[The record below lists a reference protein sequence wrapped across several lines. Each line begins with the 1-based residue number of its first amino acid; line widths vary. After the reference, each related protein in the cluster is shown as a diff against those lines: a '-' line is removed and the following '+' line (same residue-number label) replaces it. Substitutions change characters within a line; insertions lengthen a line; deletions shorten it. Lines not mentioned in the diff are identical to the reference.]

1 MKTLFAD
8 IYNKIRDI
16 FQIEKSENTSE
27 CATNRLQVIL
37 MHDRTKLDP
46 LIMNKMREELID
58 VFSKYVVIDK
68 EELEI
73 GLKNE
78 GDAVALMLN
87 IPIVRAK
94 TEEELEEIRKKLQE
108 EEEKVSESDDE
119 DDEDDNEDEI
129 EDSNETDED
138 DETDDEQESEEDS
151 SENES
156 DNEADEEIV
165 EEEVD
170 EEKQDSEESEDK
182 TADEDSIIEEDEEN
196 K

>member
-1 MKTLFAD
+1 MKTLFSD
-8 IYNKIRDI
+8 IYNKIRDL
-16 FQIEKSENTSE
+16 FQLEKSENTSE

-87 IPIVRAK
+87 IPIVRSK

-108 EEEKVSESDDE
+108 EEEKVSDSDDE
-119 DDEDDNEDEI
+119 DESLD
-129 EDSNETDED
+129 D
-138 DETDDEQESEEDS
+138 DETDNDNISDKDS
-151 SENES
+151 D
-156 DNEADEEIV
+156 DNENKNPQIVDGEITEVIEETVIT
-165 EEEVD
+165 D
-170 EEKQDSEESEDK
+170 NDTEDNTK
-182 TADEDSIIEEDEEN
+182 GETVNDDNVIIEEE
-196 K
+196 

>member
-1 MKTLFAD
+1 MKTLFSD
-8 IYNKIRDI
+8 IYNKIMDW
-16 FQIEKSENTSE
+16 FQIDKSENTSE

-108 EEEKVSESDDE
+108 EEEKVSESDDDEAEEESQEEAE
-119 DDEDDNEDEI
+119 DK
-129 EDSNETDED
+129 ETDED
-138 DETDDEQESEEDS
+138 SEDDENSEEDDKDTDA
-151 SENES
+151 NEDEETS
-156 DNEADEEIV
+156 DDEIV
-165 EEEVD
+165 EDNDEAETKEVEIVED
-170 EEKQDSEESEDK
+170 ESEK
-182 TADEDSIIEEDEEN
+182 EE
-196 K
+196 

>member
-8 IYNKIRDI
+8 IYNKIREL
-16 FQIEKSENTSE
+16 FQIEKSEHTSE

-94 TEEELEEIRKKLQE
+94 TEEELNEIRKKVSEDEEEKENE
-108 EEEKVSESDDE
+108 EEEKKEASEE
-119 DDEDDNEDEI
+119 ETEEEVPKETEAAEEAKEDE
-129 EDSNETDED
+129 N
-138 DETDDEQESEEDS
+138 
-151 SENES
+151 
-156 DNEADEEIV
+156 EIV
-165 EEEVD
+165 EEETATPSKD
-170 EEKQDSEESEDK
+170 EEASDEIVEDDTEEEDK
-182 TADEDSIIEEDEEN
+182 A
-196 K
+196 

>member
-1 MKTLFAD
+1 MKTLFSD
-8 IYNKIRDI
+8 IYNKIREL
-16 FQIEKSENTSE
+16 FQLEKSENTSE
-27 CATNRLQVIL
+27 TATNRLQVIL

-94 TEEELEEIRKKLQE
+94 TEEELNEIRKKLQE
-108 EEEKVSESDDE
+108 EEEKVIEEDE
-119 DDEDDNEDEI
+119 EEADEDDNEDS
-129 EDSNETDED
+129 DSQTDKEGTEVEREETDE
-138 DETDDEQESEEDS
+138 EII
-151 SENES
+151 
-156 DNEADEEIV
+156 EADDSKGETVKEDNVIV
-165 EEEVD
+165 EEEKD
-170 EEKQDSEESEDK
+170 EE
-182 TADEDSIIEEDEEN
+182 
-196 K
+196 

>member
-1 MKTLFAD
+1 MKTLLAD
-8 IYNKIRDI
+8 IYNKIMDL
-16 FQIEKSENTSE
+16 FQIERSENTSE
-27 CATNRLQVIL
+27 CAANRLQVIL

-94 TEEELEEIRKKLQE
+94 TEEELEEIRNKLQQE
-108 EEEKVSESDDE
+108 ETKVEDDDTSEEEAAENENEAAAEEEKEAAESDE
-119 DDEDDNEDEI
+119 DTINEDV
-129 EDSNETDED
+129 DV
-138 DETDDEQESEEDS
+138 
-151 SENES
+151 
-156 DNEADEEIV
+156 IV
-165 EEEVD
+165 EEESENIIVEETTEQTSDKSEKKKQPDTKAVD
-170 EEKQDSEESEDK
+170 NEEQQPDL
-182 TADEDSIIEEDEEN
+182 
-196 K
+196 

>member
-1 MKTLFAD
+1 MKTLFSD
-8 IYNKIRDI
+8 IYNKIMEL
-16 FQIEKSENTSE
+16 FQIERSENTSE

-87 IPIVRAK
+87 IPIVRSK
-94 TEEELEEIRKKLQE
+94 TETELEEIRKQLQE
-108 EEEKVSESDDE
+108 QEEKVS
-119 DDEDDNEDEI
+119 
-129 EDSNETDED
+129 DSE
-138 DETDDEQESEEDS
+138 DETDDQDDDIVEGEVTDIVVDTVTETVSEDSAVEEDVIIESEEDK
-151 SENES
+151 
-156 DNEADEEIV
+156 D
-165 EEEVD
+165 
-170 EEKQDSEESEDK
+170 
-182 TADEDSIIEEDEEN
+182 
-196 K
+196 

>member
-1 MKTLFAD
+1 MKTLFSD
-8 IYNKIRDI
+8 IYNKIMDW
-16 FQIEKSENTSE
+16 FQIDKSENTSE

-108 EEEKVSESDDE
+108 EEEKVSESDD
-119 DDEDDNEDEI
+119 DEDEE
-129 EDSNETDED
+129 ESEEEVEENETDED
-138 DETDDEQESEEDS
+138 SEDDDEDTD
-151 SENES
+151 ENEDEEAS
-156 DNEADEEIV
+156 DDEIV
-165 EEEVD
+165 EDDD
-170 EEKQDSEESEDK
+170 EAETKEAEIVEDESEK
-182 TADEDSIIEEDEEN
+182 EE
-196 K
+196 

>member
-1 MKTLFAD
+1 MKTLFSD
-8 IYNKIRDI
+8 IYNKIMEW

-94 TEEELEEIRKKLQE
+94 TEEELDELRKKLQE
-108 EEEKVSESDDE
+108 EEEKVSDD
-119 DDEDDNEDEI
+119 D
-129 EDSNETDED
+129 
-138 DETDDEQESEEDS
+138 

-156 DNEADEEIV
+156 DSKSETD
-165 EEEVD
+165 D
-170 EEKQDSEESEDK
+170 SSFEKQDDSDKETQEIIEDEQK
-182 TADEDSIIEEDEEN
+182 EDSPSDNENDIIEESKNDMEN
-196 K
+196 QESSASVQKEY

>member
-8 IYNKIRDI
+8 IYNKILEL

-108 EEEKVSESDDE
+108 EEEKVSDEDSEEDSDE
-119 DDEDDNEDEI
+119 DDEESQE
-129 EDSNETDED
+129 ESQEESDSE
-138 DETDDEQESEEDS
+138 EEDS
-151 SENES
+151 SEEVS
-156 DNEADEEIV
+156 EEETETEEEKASDEEST
-165 EEEVD
+165 
-170 EEKQDSEESEDK
+170 EEKEVE
-182 TADEDSIIEEDEEN
+182 
-196 K
+196 

>member
-8 IYNKIRDI
+8 IYNKIREL
-16 FQIEKSENTSE
+16 FQIEKTEHTSE

-94 TEEELEEIRKKLQE
+94 TEEELEEIRKRLQE
-108 EEEKVSESDDE
+108 EEEKVTDDDDDDE
-119 DDEDDNEDEI
+119 ITENTTENEEEFSEDEVI
-129 EDSNETDED
+129 TEDKTED
-138 DETDDEQESEEDS
+138 
-151 SENES
+151 
-156 DNEADEEIV
+156 EIV
-165 EEEVD
+165 EETYED
-170 EEKQDSEESEDK
+170 ESDVIVEEEDK
-182 TADEDSIIEEDEEN
+182 KE
-196 K
+196 

>member
-1 MKTLFAD
+1 MKALFSD
-8 IYNKIRDI
+8 IYNKIREL
-16 FQIEKSENTSE
+16 FQLEKSENTSE

-94 TEEELEEIRKKLQE
+94 TEEELNEIRKKLQE
-108 EEEKVSESDDE
+108 EEEKVSDDE
-119 DDEDDNEDEI
+119 DE
-129 EDSNETDED
+129 
-138 DETDDEQESEEDS
+138 
-151 SENES
+151 
-156 DNEADEEIV
+156 
-165 EEEVD
+165 
-170 EEKQDSEESEDK
+170 
-182 TADEDSIIEEDEEN
+182 IIEEESTVEEKTEN
-196 K
+196 NIEKLDSESNENIVDGEITEIIEESTQDTNASEIETIIEEKEK

>member
-1 MKTLFAD
+1 MKTLFSD
-8 IYNKIRDI
+8 IYNKIMDW
-16 FQIEKSENTSE
+16 FQIDKSENTSE

-108 EEEKVSESDDE
+108 EEEKVSESDDDEAEEESQEEAEDKETDEDSEDDENSEE
-119 DDEDDNEDEI
+119 DDEDTDENEDE
-129 EDSNETDED
+129 ETSD
-138 DETDDEQESEEDS
+138 D
-151 SENES
+151 
-156 DNEADEEIV
+156 EIV
-165 EEEVD
+165 EDND
-170 EEKQDSEESEDK
+170 EAETKEAEIVEDESEK
-182 TADEDSIIEEDEEN
+182 EE
-196 K
+196 

>member
-1 MKTLFAD
+1 MKTLFSD
-8 IYNKIRDI
+8 IYNKIMDW
-16 FQIEKSENTSE
+16 FQTDKSENTSE

-108 EEEKVSESDDE
+108 EEEKVSESDNDE
-119 DDEDDNEDEI
+119 DEEESK
-129 EDSNETDED
+129 E
-138 DETDDEQESEEDS
+138 ESE
-151 SENES
+151 
-156 DNEADEEIV
+156 DNEADEDSEDDENSEEDDKDTDENEDEEASDDEIV
-165 EEEVD
+165 EDND
-170 EEKQDSEESEDK
+170 EAETKEAEIVEDK
-182 TADEDSIIEEDEEN
+182 SEKEE
-196 K
+196 

>member
-8 IYNKIRDI
+8 IYNKIMEL

-58 VFSKYVVIDK
+58 VFSKYVVINK

-73 GLKNE
+73 GLKQE
-78 GDAVALMLN
+78 GDAAALMLN

-94 TEEELEEIRKKLQE
+94 TEAELEELRKKLQE
-108 EEEKVSESDDE
+108 EEEKISEDEDNDDE
-119 DDEDDNEDEI
+119 EDKNEIIDGEVTEVII
-129 EDSNETDED
+129 EPT
-138 DETDDEQESEEDS
+138 
-151 SENES
+151 
-156 DNEADEEIV
+156 V
-165 EEEVD
+165 EKEVD
-170 EEKQDSEESEDK
+170 EEEVNNKKSED
-182 TADEDSIIEEDEEN
+182 DDNVIVEEDKE
-196 K
+196 

>member
-1 MKTLFAD
+1 MKTLIAD
-8 IYNKIRDI
+8 IYNRIVEF
-16 FQIEKSENTSE
+16 FQAEKSGNTSE

-46 LIMNKMREELID
+46 LIMNKMREELIE

-87 IPIVRAK
+87 IPVVRSK

-108 EEEKVSESDDE
+108 EEAKVSDDE
-119 DDEDDNEDEI
+119 DEENDDEI
-129 EDSNETDED
+129 T
-138 DETDDEQESEEDS
+138 EE
-151 SENES
+151 
-156 DNEADEEIV
+156 EEIV
-165 EEEVD
+165 EGEVTEVEIEATAAPTEE
-170 EEKQDSEESEDK
+170 EAISEED
-182 TADEDSIIEEDEEN
+182 DEIVEEDEDKED
-196 K
+196 KE

>member
-1 MKTLFAD
+1 MKTLISD
-8 IYNKIRDI
+8 IYNRIVEF
-16 FQIEKSENTSE
+16 FQNEKSEATRD

-87 IPIVRAK
+87 IPVVRAK
-94 TEEELEEIRKKLQE
+94 TEEELEAIRKQLQE
-108 EEEKVSESDDE
+108 EETKISETDDE
-119 DDEDDNEDEI
+119 EEN
-129 EDSNETDED
+129 D
-138 DETDDEQESEEDS
+138 DETDDENKIIES
-151 SENES
+151 
-156 DNEADEEIV
+156 EIV
-165 EEEVD
+165 ENEDDNVIKEEI
-170 EEKQDSEESEDK
+170 EDN
-182 TADEDSIIEEDEEN
+182 TSANQEHLEDDEDEIIEEDD
-196 K
+196 